1 MGLMQRKGLAGLRQ
15 ATGCRYVSSA
25 ALKDE
30 YIPEVAGTRVPS
42 RAAESSMTMGNFQN
56 VLFPK
61 VLPGSESNRI
71 PTLLRPA
78 RSIGTAICDAPSAAS
93 DPSAS
98 LLSRLAEA
106 VPEASQVLSDCVA
119 PARQP
124 GPGHASSHAWPRY
137 TPYKVAP
144 ATLTPNWIVIL
155 RVR

>member
-42 RAAESSMTMGNFQN
+42 RAAESSMTMGSSQN

-61 VLPGSESNRI
+61 VLPGSESTRI
-71 PTLLRPA
+71 FTLLRPA
-78 RSIGTAICDAPSAAS
+78 TLIGKVPCDVPSAAF

-98 LLSRLAEA
+98 LLSRPAEA
-106 VPEASQVLSDCVA
+106 VPEASEVLTCWIA

-124 GPGHASSHAWPRY
+124 GPGHASSHAWPR
-137 TPYKVAP
+137 
-144 ATLTPNWIVIL
+144 
-155 RVR
+155 

>member
-30 YIPEVAGTRVPS
+30 YIPEVAGRRVLSRPAES
-42 RAAESSMTMGNFQN
+42 SIMMDDSRGQRAAED
-56 VLFPK
+56 
-61 VLPGSESNRI
+61 LPISESTGT

-78 RSIGTAICDAPSAAS
+78 TLIGKVPCDVPSAAF

-98 LLSRLAEA
+98 LLSRPAEA
-106 VPEASQVLSDCVA
+106 VPEASEVLTCWIA

-144 ATLTPNWIVIL
+144 ATLNL
-155 RVR
+155 